1 MVNSIKT
8 SEFYGL
14 FILEHAAGNDNTWIA
29 DGGMEEAIWDWYAE
43 GVDYIFLP
51 YAGEISHK
59 PEFMMD
65 IMDFFMGQAVDLSM
79 GEGHDIFICSG
90 RFGGANEIVRNTKME
105 NLLLLYAKHLKL
117 DTEVLYLGYRKRKVG
132 TTEVW
137 EPFFNTTPAIVYYL
151 KGKLIHVSYERAEDE
166 LYYNWKIV
174 FRGIL

>member
-1 MVNSIKT
+1 LVNSIKT
-8 SEFYGL
+8 SSFYGV
-14 FILEHAAGNDNTWIA
+14 FILESDLADNDDWVTHH
-29 DGGMEEAIWDWYAE
+29 GHPEEAIWDWYAE

-117 DTEVLYLGYRKRKVG
+117 DTEVLYLGYRKKG
-132 TTEVW
+132 EVW
-137 EPFFNTTPAIVYYL
+137 EPFIDTTPSIVYFL
-151 KGKLIHVSYERAEDE
+151 KGKLIHASYKRSEDE
-166 LYYNWKIV
+166 LYYNWRVV
-174 FRGIL
+174 FRGVQ